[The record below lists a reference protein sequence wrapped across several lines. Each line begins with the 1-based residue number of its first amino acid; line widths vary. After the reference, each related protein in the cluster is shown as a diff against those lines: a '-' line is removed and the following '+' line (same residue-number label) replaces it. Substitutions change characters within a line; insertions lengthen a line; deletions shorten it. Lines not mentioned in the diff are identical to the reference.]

1 MKHRLVTLGLGA
13 ALALAAAPFAQ
24 SAHASTCNERQFP
37 EVCHA
42 IYVACNASGVTYK
55 VCSNIK

>member
-1 MKHRLVTLGLGA
+1 MKHRLVRLGLGA
-13 ALALAAAPFAQ
+13 AIALVAAAPMTG
-24 SAHASTCNERQFP
+24 AHASTCDANRFP

-42 IYVACNASGVTYK
+42 IYVACNATTVTYK